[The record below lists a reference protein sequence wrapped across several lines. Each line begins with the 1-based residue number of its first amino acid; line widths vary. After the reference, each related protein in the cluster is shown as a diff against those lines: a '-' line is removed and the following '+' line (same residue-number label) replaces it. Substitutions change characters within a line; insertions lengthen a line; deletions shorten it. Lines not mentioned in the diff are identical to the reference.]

1 MFGPLSHYPEN
12 TPFRPITPHARRPW
26 STATLSRVDRHRR
39 LRDRRH
45 DLVCDQLTRRLSVN
59 DCGQRVGAMAE
70 RHDGLAYPDAAG
82 IGSHAAGLSVIVV
95 QRGLLRASFGPASR
109 SCRCASRVFR
119 PDRLARGPAPTLS
132 RMLGAKNPAHRGGR
146 MRNCFANV
154 ESTRLSRQTR
164 RLIVPRLFHLLQ
176 PPAIRRRFIFIVEV
190 RNPRTESRRP
200 TAMPGNRRIVNLTSR
215 MNVRISEYCL
225 ILTSSALHNVQMR
238 ICRAID
244 HLISDRSHCLCSS
257 HAASVMNCMTGSPT
271 GE

>member
-1 MFGPLSHYPEN
+1 MPPASAR
-12 TPFRPITPHARRPW
+12 TRPVSRSSSCSVACYARP
-26 STATLSRVDRHRR
+26 SDQP
-39 LRDRRH
+39 RDR
-45 DLVCDQLTRRLSVN
+45 
-59 DCGQRVGAMAE
+59 
-70 RHDGLAYPDAAG
+70 AAAL
-82 IGSHAAGLSVIVV
+82 H
-95 QRGLLRASFGPASR
+95 ASFVRTGWPEDL
-109 SCRCASRVFR
+109 
-119 PDRLARGPAPTLS
+119 PPTLS
-132 RMLGAKNPAHRGGR
+132 RMLCAKNPARRGGR
-146 MRNCFANV
+146 MWNCFANV

-190 RNPRTESRRP
+190 RNLRTESRRP

-238 ICRAID
+238 IRRAID

-257 HAASVMNCMTGSPT
+257 HAASVTNCMTGSPT